1 MLIECNSDEPDEWTI
16 VGLHGALDF
25 DRSGSI
31 RKLLLD
37 NVRSHGCV
45 LADFSA
51 VTRIDSAGI
60 ACIIEAY
67 RAATKNGGRF
77 ELAGANQQVM
87 RMLKLNRLDKVLSIH
102 ESEANK
108 SNEHAQSRPPTV
120 IYCNG
125 PQCRRGALV
134 RGNMRTAAT
143 WAAISQRTSA
153 RAGQRRE
160 RAGNEGMTA

>member
-25 DRSGSI
+25 NRAGSI

-108 SNEHAQSRPPTV
+108 SKPVGELLAQLLSLFS
-120 IYCNG
+120 
-125 PQCRRGALV
+125 PQGALQ
-134 RGNMRTAAT
+134 RGHPNHRHPAPPWRHT
-143 WAAISQRTSA
+143 
-153 RAGQRRE
+153 
-160 RAGNEGMTA
+160 N